1 MEKSQPR
8 AGRQRWRGSPRIIL
22 ITGWCTIENSSDG
35 GTLLNR
41 GGHSGS
47 GGRVDF
53 HSPPPAQLSC
63 LQCQSIES
71 LQPVLFWL
79 KEVMTLMGLSSTA
92 EVRGSGNFSYEK
104 LIDLQGQNGVSEA
117 H

>member
-1 MEKSQPR
+1 MSETIDIVQPVLER
-8 AGRQRWRGSPRIIL
+8 HHRMREM
-22 ITGWCTIENSSDG
+22 CSS
-35 GTLLNR
+35 
-41 GGHSGS
+41 
-47 GGRVDF
+47 
-53 HSPPPAQLSC
+53 SPPTYDSLLTHLLAQLSC